1 MEFFFGL
8 RIDALWTIPH
18 IKANMVNSSNFSD
31 LFSTLYSSSSDE
43 FNVEQ
48 SIDDMDAEIFMLFQ
62 VASIATASLEEFLIA
77 TNREM
82 VLGASQIIDPN
93 VRV

>member
-1 MEFFFGL
+1 
-8 RIDALWTIPH
+8 
-18 IKANMVNSSNFSD
+18 
-31 LFSTLYSSSSDE
+31 
-43 FNVEQ
+43 
-48 SIDDMDAEIFMLFQ
+48 MDAEIFMLFQ